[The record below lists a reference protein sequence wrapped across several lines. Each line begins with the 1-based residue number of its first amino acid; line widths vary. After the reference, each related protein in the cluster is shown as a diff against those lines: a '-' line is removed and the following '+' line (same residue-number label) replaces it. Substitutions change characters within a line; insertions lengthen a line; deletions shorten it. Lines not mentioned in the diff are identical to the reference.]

1 MSNFIPLPDVK
12 SLPAEIKEA
21 VESMPLNVFL
31 MAANAPA
38 SFLPLAGFARSILY
52 ESLFD
57 PRKREIA
64 VLRVA
69 RVTDAN
75 YEWTHHVAVA
85 RQCGVTDD
93 EIEKIK
99 TEDPVSSL
107 GEEGNLLCRVADEI
121 SLKVRL
127 SDEALSQILDLYG
140 VREATELILCVSYF
154 NMVSRFLESTR
165 VPLESDDVM
174 KKIHNT

>member
-12 SLPAEIKEA
+12 SLPPEIKEA

-75 YEWTHHVAVA
+75 Y
-85 RQCGVTDD
+85 
-93 EIEKIK
+93 
-99 TEDPVSSL
+99 
-107 GEEGNLLCRVADEI
+107 
-121 SLKVRL
+121 
-127 SDEALSQILDLYG
+127 
-140 VREATELILCVSYF
+140 
-154 NMVSRFLESTR
+154 
-165 VPLESDDVM
+165 
-174 KKIHNT
+174 